1 MTANPLEKS
10 ETLSNSDVGDS
21 SANAPRSLEIKAD
34 SIAHGVALMLMLTVV
49 QRTIGFVRNIA
60 ICRFL
65 EPSELGMWNLA
76 ESFLILAAPLIIFGI
91 PGSFGRY
98 VEHYRQRGQLR
109 GFLRKTL
116 LATTAIACA
125 GVVLMLMFRTT
136 VAKVAFGS
144 DTADEYVFYT
154 VATLVAVI
162 TYNICGNLLTALRQL
177 RANAGIQFF
186 NSLVFSIAAIALL
199 ATTALGAK
207 AVLLAYLIA
216 CAVTTAGSVFL
227 IRSAISPLPKSELN
241 LPTSTVWTKLGPYI
255 GWFWLSDLL
264 MNVFNWIDRLMI
276 VHCAG
281 LNLDDAT
288 AMIGQ
293 YHSSR
298 IIGILMISVSGML
311 GSVLL
316 SYLSHDW
323 EAGRRGEAE
332 SRLDFAIR
340 LVAVAMTAVA
350 VLTLAFAPVIFGW
363 MLKGNFSE
371 GFEVLHVT
379 LAYCIWYGLLTL
391 AANYIWCHERPVLA
405 CAAAVIGIVV
415 NAALNYALLPR
426 WGLAGAVSAT
436 AIANLTILTSVCVIC
451 RALGFAMRRG
461 TVIAMLLPGCLCFGA
476 IPALACMIAVLWHGT
491 TRGWLFS
498 SIEIGQIRLQ
508 LSGYLNLLPNFGM
521 KPVHG
526 T

>member
-1 MTANPLEKS
+1 MNASQPTDRQPD
-10 ETLSNSDVGDS
+10 SDGSVARAASDS
-21 SANAPRSLEIKAD
+21 QSGLEINAD
-34 SIAHGVALMLMLTVV
+34 SIAHGVALMLILTVV
-49 QRTIGFVRNIA
+49 QRTVGFVRNVA
-60 ICRFL
+60 VCRFL
-65 EPSELGMWNLA
+65 DPSELGMWNLA

-109 GFLRKTL
+109 GFLRNTL
-116 LATTAIACA
+116 SVTTVIAFV
-125 GVVLMLMFRTT
+125 GVALLLVFRST

-144 DTADEYVFYT
+144 AAADEYVIYT

-162 TYNICGNLLTALRQL
+162 AYNIGGNLLTALRQL
-177 RANAGIQFF
+177 RANAGIQFI
-186 NSLVFSIAAIALL
+186 NSFVFSVVAIALL
-199 ATTALGAK
+199 ATTTLGAK

-216 CAVTTAGSVFL
+216 CVLTTVGSVFL
-227 IRSAISPLPKSELN
+227 IRSAIAPLSKSEAT
-241 LPTSTVWTKLGPYI
+241 LPSRTVWTKLGPYI

-264 MNVFNWIDRLMI
+264 MNAFNWIDRLMI

-281 LNLDDAT
+281 LNLEDAT

-298 IIGILMISVSGML
+298 IIGVLMISVTGML

-323 EAGRRGEAE
+323 EAGRRAEAE
-332 SRLDFAIR
+332 SRLDFALR

-350 VLTLAFAPVIFGW
+350 VATMAFAPIIFGW
-363 MLKGNFSE
+363 LLQGEFKE

-405 CAAAVIGIVV
+405 CAAVLVGILVNIG
-415 NAALNYALLPR
+415 LNYVLLPR
-426 WGLAGAVSAT
+426 WGLAGAVTAT
-436 AIANLTILTSVCVIC
+436 AFANLAILTCVGGAC

-461 TVIAMLLPGCLCFGA
+461 TIIAILLPGCLCFGSVA
-476 IPALACMIAVLWHGT
+476 ALACMIAALWHGIAQ
-491 TRGWLFS
+491 GWLFS
-498 SIEIGQIRLQ
+498 SEEITQIRMQ
-508 LSGYLNLLPNFGM
+508 LSGYLERLPKFGM